1 VRQPRSFRE
10 KARKAV
16 PARLAAEPGLRHAV
30 EAFVRSP
37 LSVFRRKK
45 RKLLA
50 LKDVSL
56 EVKEGEILGLIGR
69 NGAGKTTLLKVL
81 SRITRPTTGWRNS
94 RARRSLSKSAPDPS
108 ELTAVK
114 TAWPSRSLPPRA
126 GNSPRG

>member
-1 VRQPRSFRE
+1 MSATATVIQGEGLGKQYRRGLQ
-10 KARKAV
+10 
-16 PARLAAEPGLRHAV
+16 AEPGLRHAV

-45 RKLLA
+45 EETFWA

-81 SRITRPTTGWRNS
+81 SRITRPTTGWAEIHGRVG
-94 RARRSLSKSAPDPS
+94 SLLEVGTGFHP
-108 ELTAVK
+108 ELTGRENRLAF
-114 TAWPSRSLPPRA
+114 
-126 GNSPRG
+126 